1 MARSNCEPD
10 DGLPGKAAKIVQRR
24 PAAAKPPAN
33 SGPAKPSYFPG
44 GQSKAGFELE
54 STPQEFEALKK
65 RIVAILR
72 SSECAMMN
80 FAVGRVMVTGRGY
93 AAVADAVET
102 GKIAVT
108 LATAAGYEA
117 SYSPSTRTF
126 QFPKIGYGVLRKE
139 RGSIVHEAT
148 HALIDIYLNMNP
160 GSGEALSS
168 SDEEPVCY
176 IAECVFYALNVRES
190 ATQMETP
197 ESAHVLAMRRQAELI
212 GNRIALD
219 ILNNRSRLLKVPP
232 QANLADLGLLSH
244 LIATHPEYQ

>member
-1 MARSNCEPD
+1 MARSNCESD
-10 DGLPGKAAKIVQRR
+10 DGLPDKDARGVRRRPTAAKR
-24 PAAAKPPAN
+24 PSNA
-33 SGPAKPSYFPG
+33 GPAKPSYFPG
-44 GQSKAGFELE
+44 GQSKASVDLE

-65 RIVAILR
+65 RILAILR

-80 FAVGRVMVTGRGY
+80 FAAGRVLVTGRGY
-93 AAVADAVET
+93 AAVADAIET

-108 LATAAGYEA
+108 LASAAGYEA
-117 SYSPSTRTF
+117 SYAPTTRTL

-148 HALIDIYLNMNP
+148 HALIDIYLNMNL

-197 ESAHVLAMRRQAELI
+197 QSGHVLAMRRQAELI

-219 ILNNRSRLLKVPP
+219 ILNNRNRLLKVPP
-232 QANLADLGLLSH
+232 QASLADLGLLSH